1 MKSFNRL
8 ITGVLIF
15 LLAGIL
21 GVNIYWNHLQENEAE
36 RLYRVEIERVTEEL
50 REKVNPAGINY
61 DAYQDIRSVTVC
73 KGEADVNRVGKYPV
87 CIRQINGTVYRIEYE
102 EEDKTVRRQERILI
116 NGIFL
121 LTGGL
126 LLCVLVYIRKRI
138 IKPFHVLEEVPVEL
152 SKGNLSVPLQEQKT
166 KYFGKFIWGMNL
178 LREKLEERRRR
189 ELKFHREQKMKLL
202 SLTHDIKTPLSVIK
216 LNAQALEKGLYQD
229 AEKRQQAAGN
239 IYQKTVEIDDYL
251 ATMNELSKDD
261 FLELK
266 VDVQEVYLSEVLET
280 LRRYYKDKLS
290 QLHIGF
296 NMGEYQ
302 NFLVKADTERLL
314 EVLQNII
321 ENAIKYGSGKKI
333 GISISKEEDC
343 VLITVENTGEV
354 LPAEELPHL
363 FDSFYRGS
371 NAGSQEGSGL
381 GLYICRKL
389 MHKMN
394 GDVFLKQEENLFS
407 VTVVVGMAN

>member
-1 MKSFNRL
+1 MEQFIELNMKKR
-8 ITGVLIF
+8 IKQC
-15 LLAGIL
+15 AG
-21 GVNIYWNHLQENEAE
+21 
-36 RLYRVEIERVTEEL
+36 RRV
-50 REKVNPAGINY
+50 
-61 DAYQDIRSVTVC
+61 
-73 KGEADVNRVGKYPV
+73 
-87 CIRQINGTVYRIEYE
+87 
-102 EEDKTVRRQERILI
+102 LI
-116 NGIFL
+116 NGILFFGRRTASL
-121 LTGGL
+121 RFTLYQMVHHKTVSCIGKSTIG
-126 LLCVLVYIRKRI
+126 I
-138 IKPFHVLEEVPVEL
+138 I
-152 SKGNLSVPLQEQKT
+152 KGNLSVPLQEQKT

-178 LREKLEERRRR
+178 LREKLEERRRQ

-229 AEKRQQAAGN
+229 SEKRQQAAGN
-239 IYQKTVEIDDYL
+239 IYQKTVEIEDYL
-251 ATMNELSKDD
+251 TTMNELSKDD

-321 ENAIKYGSGKKI
+321 ENAIKYGSDKKI

-363 FDSFYRGS
+363 LTASIV
-371 NAGSQEGSGL
+371 AQ
-381 GLYICRKL
+381 CRKPGRKRTGAL
-389 MHKMN
+389 YMQKA
-394 GDVFLKQEENLFS
+394 D
-407 VTVVVGMAN
+407 A

>member
-8 ITGVLIF
+8 IAGVLIF
-15 LLAGIL
+15 LLTGIL
-21 GVNIYWNHLQENEAE
+21 GVNIYWNHLQEKETE
-36 RLYRVEIERVTEEL
+36 KLYRVEIERVTEEL

>member
-8 ITGVLIF
+8 IAGVLIF

-36 RLYRVEIERVTEEL
+36 RLYRVEIQRVTEEL
-50 REKVNPAGINY
+50 REKNDPAEINY
-61 DAYQDIRSVTVC
+61 EAYQDIRSVTAC
-73 KGEADVNRVGKYPV
+73 KGEADINRVGKYPV
-87 CIRQINGTVYRIEYE
+87 CIRQINGINYRIEYE

-116 NGIFL
+116 NGILFSA
-121 LTGGL
+121 GGL
-126 LLCVLVYIRKRI
+126 LLCVLIYIRKRI
-138 IKPFHVLEEVPVEL
+138 IKPFHALEKVPLEL
-152 SKGNLSVPLQEQKT
+152 SKGNLSAPLQEQKT

-202 SLTHDIKTPLSVIK
+202 TLTHDIKTPLSVIK

-239 IYQKTVEIDDYL
+239 IYQKTVEIEDYL
-251 ATMNELSKDD
+251 TTMNELSKDD

-321 ENAIKYGSGKKI
+321 ENAIKYGSGKEI

-343 VLITVENTGEV
+343 VLITVENTGAD